1 MLDRI
6 CNRRLFAL
14 TFAFAFVIPATAQTP
29 PAPVARLAAET
40 TNLKGGP
47 DSIRIDVLAWSTDA
61 ARAQL
66 LDAWNLIAPTRGGGG
81 GRGAGGPGAAGTGAP
96 PAGPPAGAGRGG
108 RGGGRGGGPPAEG
121 RGGGGGG
128 APAAAPRTPEAG
140 LAAALQSAEGVG
152 YLWTTEST
160 GYSLRYAY
168 RITQPDG
175 SERIILATDRRL
187 GDRDDSWK
195 PVAGEAT
202 NYAFSIIELR
212 LNSRREGEGKASITG
227 KVAIDSPA
235 QTIALQDY
243 ASLPVT
249 LKNVKP
255 RTAN

>member
-14 TFAFAFVIPATAQTP
+14 TFAFAFVVPAAAQTP

-47 DSIRIDVLAWSTDA
+47 DSLRIDVLAWSTDA
-61 ARAQL
+61 ARTQL
-66 LDAWNLIAPTRGGGG
+66 LDAWNLIAPTRG
-81 GRGAGGPGAAGTGAP
+81 
-96 PAGPPAGAGRGG
+96 RGG
-108 RGGGRGGGPPAEG
+108 RGTAGADTPPAAPAAGRGA

-128 APAAAPRTPEAG
+128 GARGARGGGDPGAGPGGGRGGAAPAPTTPDG
-140 LAAALQSAEGVG
+140 SLAAALQGSDGIG
-152 YLWTTEST
+152 YIWTSEST

-175 SERIILATDRRL
+175 SERVILATDRRL

-195 PVAGEAT
+195 PVTGEAT
-202 NYAFSIIELR
+202 NYGFSIIELR

-227 KVAIDSPA
+227 KVAIDSQA

-243 ASLPVT
+243 ASLPVM

>member
-14 TFAFAFVIPATAQTP
+14 TFALGFVIPAAAQAP
-29 PAPVARLAAET
+29 PAPVARFAAET

-47 DSIRIDVLAWSTDA
+47 DSVRIDVLAWSTDA
-61 ARAQL
+61 ARSQL
-66 LDAWNLIAPTRGGGG
+66 LDAWNLIAPTRGAGG
-81 GRGAGGPGAAGTGAP
+81 GRGAGGRGAAGGDAPPAAP
-96 PAGPPAGAGRGG
+96 PAGRGG
-108 RGGGRGGGPPAEG
+108 GGGRGGRGGGPPAEG
-121 RGGGGGG
+121 RGGGA

-140 LAAALQSAEGVG
+140 LAAALQSSEGVG
-152 YLWTTEST
+152 YLWTNESV

-175 SERIILATDRRL
+175 SERVILATDRRL
-187 GDRDDSWK
+187 GSFDDSWK
-195 PVAGEAT
+195 PVAGEAA

-212 LNSRREGEGKASITG
+212 LNSRREGEGKASLTG
-227 KVAIDSPA
+227 KVAIDGSA